1 MAESGENSTY
11 RWLMFFGIIGPIV
24 AISFVI
30 IDTLISPWYTWS
42 KNALSDLG
50 VHTDSFLF
58 NGGLLFEAATNVLFV
73 IGLKKL
79 KLASTPVSVLLIV
92 SGLALG
98 LVGIFNEHHEPF
110 HLIFALIYFIL
121 FPIGIIIFSLSKR
134 TLGKGYIR
142 AVGIVLSII
151 GLAFIVVGI
160 LEDFNVIG
168 TSLGLGFYE
177 FVEAVMIG
185 AWPVYTGAVFIRK

>member
-1 MAESGENSTY
+1 MEESGENPTF
-11 RWLMFFGIIGPIV
+11 RWLMIFGIIGPIV
-24 AISFVI
+24 AIGFVI
-30 IDTLISPWYTWS
+30 IDILVSPWYSWS
-42 KNALSDLG
+42 RNALSDLG
-50 VHTDSFLF
+50 VHPYSFLF

-79 KLASTPVSVLLIV
+79 RLASTPVSVMLIV

-121 FPIGIIIFSLSKR
+121 FPIGIIIFSLTKMTS
-134 TLGKGYIR
+134 GKGYIR
-142 AVGIVLSII
+142 PVGVLLAII
-151 GLAFIVVGI
+151 GLAFIIVGI
-160 LEDFNVIG
+160 LEDFNTISTG
-168 TSLGLGFYE
+168 LGLGFYE

-185 AWPVYTGAVFIRK
+185 IWPIYTGAVFFRK